1 MPRFNNDVL
10 VTSMSITG
18 DNQIVGIEA
27 DVFNVKGLYKLCEFN
42 TNNWINTNKQVL
54 EVTLNIQYSE
64 ENLCQLQ
71 EQIMKNNLFAI
82 SYVHGF
88 LEHRDK
94 RYILNTK
101 MPVIEDIAARCMYQP
116 DAYVLRGDPSWGR
129 PTWQRPQIGSIR
141 LEGRIGFNADKKLMS
156 AYHKFFSRA
165 ARIKMFN

>member
-18 DNQIVGIEA
+18 DNQVIGIDA
-27 DVFNVKGLYKLCEFN
+27 DVFNVMGLYKLCEFN
-42 TNNWINTNKQVL
+42 TNNWINMNKQVL

-71 EQIMKNNLFAI
+71 ERIMKNNLFAI

-88 LEHRDK
+88 LEHGNK

-116 DAYVLRGDPSWGR
+116 DAYVLRGNSTWGR
-129 PTWQRPQIGSIR
+129 PTWQSPQIGSIR
-141 LEGRIGFNADKKLMS
+141 LEGRIGFNADKKLMN
-156 AYHKFFSRA
+156 AHHKFFSKA